1 MRNLISIIAL
11 AMLVIAC
18 SPEEPTPNPAK
29 ESIFKAEF
37 QASPAIFSAEGGVGT
52 VKGSLQEVSSE
63 GKVIKETPLAKEDFT
78 VSLKSGD
85 ASQLSLDQESK
96 EFTVHKGAS
105 SAFELEVI
113 VTQGKAKGN
122 RQILTVRR
130 EGALSYAFEAKPD
143 HFTHNGG
150 VGQVTGVCKV
160 LDASGAVIA
169 EEPLANDQFTLTL
182 KQGDVTE
189 LTIDEAMKSFTVKPG
204 NAETDFVLLAKG
216 LTPGAVAEEIR
227 IRRDAKPAPI
237 IRTALDYVAEY
248 NMNADGS
255 NFVQTQDCDVSGYF
269 TFDDAVSKFAN
280 ITVAGTKYH
289 LPSQKE
295 WLSIIPLDRTP
306 IDYIN
311 FTQTYKHQDVSES
324 VSVGGQDVTSTN
336 DYYAPG
342 DGVVYAL
349 RYKGTIFVSAWRYEV
364 ISKGGQRVLKIRV
377 RPLDKETT
385 TVTVEEIGKTT
396 FWTGDGEVVR
406 TFPASGMKTSS
417 GNVALKG
424 SDGYFW
430 AVTDEGPLNGWG
442 MFFDASSSDVGR
454 YRRNLQSSVRLFIT
468 KVK

>member
-96 EFTVHKGAS
+96 EFTVRKGAS

-364 ISKGGQRVLKIRV
+364 ITKGGQRVL
-377 RPLDKETT
+377 
-385 TVTVEEIGKTT
+385 
-396 FWTGDGEVVR
+396 
-406 TFPASGMKTSS
+406 
-417 GNVALKG
+417 
-424 SDGYFW
+424 
-430 AVTDEGPLNGWG
+430 
-442 MFFDASSSDVGR
+442 
-454 YRRNLQSSVRLFIT
+454 
-468 KVK
+468 